1 MTSSY
6 SRLWLRIYTWYFVE
20 FSILN
25 YWKYRETKILCY
37 LGKLKYFPNYTN
49 ITIFPRGQTNWEM
62 LNVPNDEYC
71 YQNVSWWVLWDQ
83 NQELTVSSKQRPLGI
98 FPGSVNWH
106 EMTPRMARCP
116 VSFPRLHQH
125 AFTTSC
131 TCTAVCNNC
140 LELSSPLHWTN

>member
-1 MTSSY
+1 MTYKSMQSVTSSY
-6 SRLWLRIYTWYFVE
+6 SRLWLRIKTWYFVG

-25 YWKYRETKILCY
+25 YWKYREMKILCY
-37 LGKLKYFPNYTN
+37 LGNLEYFPNPERTN
-49 ITIFPRGQTNWEM
+49 KLGNAKRSKWQV
-62 LNVPNDEYC
+62 L
-71 YQNVSWWVLWDQ
+71 WWVLWDQ
-83 NQELTVSSKQRPLGI
+83 NQELTVNSKQRALGI

-106 EMTPRMARCP
+106 EMTPRMVRCP